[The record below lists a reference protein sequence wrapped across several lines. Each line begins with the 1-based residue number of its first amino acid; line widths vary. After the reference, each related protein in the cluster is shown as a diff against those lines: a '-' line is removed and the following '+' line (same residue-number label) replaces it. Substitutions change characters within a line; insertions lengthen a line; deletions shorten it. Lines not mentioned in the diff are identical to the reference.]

1 MNRKVSLGV
10 AVTVCLLAIAVT
22 VSATMMIAM
31 RHFSSLVSD
40 VGQRQAM
47 YDYLDEIDSAARGQ
61 YTIDEELLRTALA
74 KGYLEGLNDPY
85 AEYLSVEAYKSVQSE
100 LAGNYTGFGFQVTV
114 SNNQLVVS
122 RVAELSSAALAG
134 VKKGDIVTVVDE
146 ETMSGTSY
154 TTMVDKLANSEKMFL
169 TVSHDGQES
178 TMELMAN
185 TYTDSGVEGSLI
197 QSTVGYI
204 RFFGFNN
211 LTAMQFKNVYNE
223 LTRQGAQYFV
233 FDLRNN
239 TGGSLTAVQEILGYL
254 LPSGPYA
261 TCVKKSTTE
270 TYTATDP
277 YEMTARSVTLVNG
290 NTEGEAELFA
300 GVLQDLSKT
309 TLVGTSTSGKAV
321 VQEYFSLASDKAA
334 VRLTVGEI
342 QLMKSGANWAEKG
355 LMPDRT
361 KDLSYD
367 KQQRFELLS
376 YSEDDQ
382 LQEAVSIVQSNQVVT
397 TPDATTAT
405 TTTTTDGD
413 ATTDAVTATTTT
425 TTA

>member
-10 AVTVCLLAIAVT
+10 AVTVCILAIAVT

-85 AEYLSVEAYKSVQSE
+85 AEYLSAEAYKAVQSE
-100 LAGNYTGFGFQVTV
+100 LAGNYTGFGFQVAV
-114 SNNQLVVS
+114 SDNRLIVS
-122 RVAELSSAALAG
+122 RVAENSPAALAG

-146 ETMSGTSY
+146 ESMSSTSY
-154 TTMVDKLANSEKMFL
+154 TTMADKLANSEKMFL
-169 TVSHDGQES
+169 TVSHDGKES
-178 TMELMAN
+178 TVELTAN

-204 RFFGFNN
+204 RFYGFNN

-223 LTRQGAQYFV
+223 LTRQGAQQFV

-239 TGGSLTAVQEILGYL
+239 SGGSLTAVQEILGYL

-290 NTEGEAELFA
+290 GTEGEAELFA
-300 GVLQDLSKT
+300 AVLQDLSKT
-309 TLVGTSTSGKAV
+309 TVVGTSTSGKAV

-342 QLMKSGANWAEKG
+342 TLMKSGANWAEKG

-361 KDLSYD
+361 KDLAYD

-382 LQEAVSIVQSNQVVT
+382 LQEAVSVVQSNVAVT
-397 TPDATTAT
+397 PGTTTTAT
-405 TTTTTDGD
+405 TVADGE
-413 ATTDAVTATTTT
+413 ATTTT
-425 TTA
+425 ETVATTTAAA